1 MRSVKDIDQ
10 QIEELKEDRKRAV
23 EHEISE
29 AITKVHTT
37 ILEEIIPNY
46 NMGLITGIESLDQIV
61 EYIRI
66 ADNKHNLLILNPK

>member
-10 QIEELKEDRKRAV
+10 QIEELKKDRKRAV
-23 EHEISE
+23 EQEISD

-66 ADNKHNLLILNPK
+66 ADNKHNLTILNPR